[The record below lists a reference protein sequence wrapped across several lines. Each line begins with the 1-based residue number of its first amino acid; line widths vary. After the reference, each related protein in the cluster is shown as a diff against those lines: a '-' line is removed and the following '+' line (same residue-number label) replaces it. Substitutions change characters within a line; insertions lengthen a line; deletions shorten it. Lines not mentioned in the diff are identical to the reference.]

1 MVSKSSCQ
9 PKGAH
14 EEVIYAMV
22 PLMAS
27 LFETI
32 KCLLELPDLFSLS
45 WYFKSPQLSH
55 VDCFIENSI
64 QEGASDIHVSCLE
77 GKLGTE
83 GKEYL

>member
-14 EEVIYAMV
+14 EEVVYAIV
-22 PLMAS
+22 PLTAS

-32 KCLLELPDLFSLS
+32 QCLLELPDPFFLP

-55 VDCFIENSI
+55 VDCFVENSI
-64 QEGASDIHVSCLE
+64 QEGTSDVVDMEISL
-77 GKLGTE
+77 L
-83 GKEYL
+83 